1 MGRRFWPWW
10 LVIVIVGVGVLSA
23 HGQNAAPLPANGAVR
38 LPPKVVLD
46 TEYLS
51 YGLPVIDQGERD
63 VCSLFAITGL
73 AEFEYARSAPN
84 THARLSQEYLIWA
97 AKAAT
102 GKKGEQSMFWEATCG
117 LNKEGIC
124 AFDLMPYEMKA
135 DPARKPSPAAMQ
147 NARALGERWKVHWI
161 KRWNVTEPLTPQQMT
176 EIKRALAGGH
186 PVACGLRWP
195 KKMNDTAILTVPPPG
210 EVRDG
215 HSIAFTGYEDDAGV
229 PGGGFFHF
237 RNSCGDKWGEDGFGH
252 MCYGYAEAYANDVLW
267 MKLEAPGSE
276 APSRRHEAEAMQV
289 VRAQRCQTSVQNMDQ
304 FEGALWSH
312 HEQLFGNAEK
322 GGSVVLRFEVAEA
335 GTYRVRLLA
344 TAAPDYGKIR
354 IALDGKAAGPDV
366 DLYAG
371 RVSPSGALELGVH
384 DLGAGAHFLEV
395 TSVGKSPASG
405 GFSFG
410 LDALDLAPA
419 K

>member
-1 MGRRFWPWW
+1 MPW
-10 LVIVIVGVGVLSA
+10 VLA
-23 HGQNAAPLPANGAVR
+23 VAGGLPVLGQNAEAPPANGAPR

-51 YGLPVIDQGERD
+51 SGLPTIDQGDRD

-84 THARLSQEYLIWA
+84 AHTRLSQEYLVW
-97 AKAAT
+97 AAT
-102 GKKGEQSMFWEATCG
+102 GKTGEQAMFWEATYG

-124 AFDLMPYEMKA
+124 AFDLMPYDLKA

-147 NARALGERWKVHWI
+147 NARTLGERWKVNWI
-161 KRWNVTEPLTPQQMT
+161 KRWNVTEPLTPAQIGQ
-176 EIKRALAGGH
+176 IKHALAGGH

-195 KKMNDTAILTVPPPG
+195 KKINDTAILTVPPPG

-215 HSIAFTGYEDDAGV
+215 HSIAFTGYEDDPSV

-276 APSRRHEAEAMQV
+276 APARRHEAEAMKV
-289 VRAQRCQTSVQNMDQ
+289 VRAQHCQTSVQNMDQ

-322 GGSVVLRFEVAEA
+322 GGSVVLRFEVVDPGA
-335 GTYRVRLLA
+335 YRVRLLA
-344 TAAPDYGKIR
+344 TAAPDFGRIR
-354 IALDGKAAGPDV
+354 IALDGKFAGPDV

-371 RVSPSGALELGVH
+371 RVSPSGALELGTH
-384 DLGAGAHFLEV
+384 ELGAGPHLLEV

-419 K
+419 R